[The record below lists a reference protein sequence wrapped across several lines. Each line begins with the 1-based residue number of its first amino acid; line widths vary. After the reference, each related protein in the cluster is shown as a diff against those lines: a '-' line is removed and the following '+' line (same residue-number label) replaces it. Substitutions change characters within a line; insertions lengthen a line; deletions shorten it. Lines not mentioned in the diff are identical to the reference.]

1 MGATVAGCS
10 PCRRVPRR
18 TTFLPGAATPTG
30 PRDPVGPASWSRRR
44 TSLFLWRPGDRRP
57 GLPPTVA
64 SAREVAPNA
73 RRTRNDE
80 RATRCRLSGT
90 PIPSLPTTK
99 CRFVRWRPTSKSWRR
114 SLPASAKRA
123 PRSPLRRCGVRQ
135 ARRNSAHW
143 PRNPR
148 SPPKPGWRCRSGSGG
163 KSCAAKAGARGI
175 TRRMPSWWGSVTL
188 GRLASRRPLGN
199 TARSCRKTPHTR
211 APPETALS
219 APRPSRKSSAR
230 SMLRVRRRPVAHS
243 LPGVLPLP
251 SASPTPATSQQTRA
265 WMPGLGRVVPPRLQ
279 RQQPPRSVLLV
290 RWRCVARSLPGERLL
305 PSASPMHVAS
315 QQTRACM
322 LGLGR
327 VAPPRSQRLQPPRS
341 MLRVHW
347 QSVAH
352 SLPGIRLAPIA
363 GPTPAASQQR
373 RA

>member
-73 RRTRNDE
+73 RRT
-80 RATRCRLSGT
+80 
-90 PIPSLPTTK
+90 
-99 CRFVRWRPTSKSWRR
+99 R